1 MKTIF
6 DRNLNALKKKNRKLY
21 NAAVNKECKKQEKII
36 RICKNEK
43 KQDVLSVYK
52 KEHLWYLSSRYD
64 SEYAAEEWVK
74 QFKDMHYKNI
84 FIVYGMSQGDYIKSL
99 QKVIGEDNK
108 VIVYEPDENIY
119 FSVINNVDITKW
131 IADDRVQ
138 LYVGNINEDEFRLY
152 FRYEIKYE
160 LLELTNVISSPNYAK
175 VYCDEY
181 EKFTS
186 LIDNESRYV
195 IGERQTL
202 NVSGQEF
209 GDNIIKNIWELAK
222 GSSLY
227 YLKDIINSKIECL
240 DNIPAIIVSAGPSLD
255 KNIDD
260 IKLSKGKAFIVAV
273 DSAINKLLEH
283 DIEPDL
289 LVTVD
294 SHKPMNLFAKE
305 KVKNMNRQE
314 QIIFTGFIS
323 DVDKLMSI
331 TDVQANAS
339 FGTEATSLALLEGMS
354 LGIPAVVSDFGG
366 NPGVIK
372 NGQNGYIVPK
382 QNSKALADNLE
393 VLLTDQ
399 KLYDY
404 MSQGA
409 KKIFQKTFTA
419 QAMTKQTEQVY
430 LDLMK

>member
-1 MKTIF
+1 MSIVARLEDIKGHDYFIEAA
-6 DRNLNALKKKNRKLY
+6 DRL
-21 NAAVNKECKKQEKII
+21 
-36 RICKNEK
+36 
-43 KQDVLSVYK
+43 
-52 KEHLWYLSSRYD
+52 
-64 SEYAAEEWVK
+64 
-74 QFKDMHYKNI
+74 
-84 FIVYGMSQGDYIKSL
+84 L
-99 QKVIGEDNK
+99 QKGIKARFYIAGTGS
-108 VIVYEPDENIY
+108 YENH
-119 FSVINNVDITKW
+119 
-131 IADDRVQ
+131 
-138 LYVGNINEDEFRLY
+138 L
-152 FRYEIKYE
+152 
-160 LLELTNVISSPNYAK
+160 
-175 VYCDEY
+175 
-181 EKFTS
+181 
-186 LIDNESRYV
+186 
-195 IGERQTL
+195 
-202 NVSGQEF
+202 
-209 GDNIIKNIWELAK
+209 
-222 GSSLY
+222 
-227 YLKDIINSKIECL
+227 
-240 DNIPAIIVSAGPSLD
+240 
-255 KNIDD
+255 
-260 IKLSKGKAFIVAV
+260 
-273 DSAINKLLEH
+273 
-283 DIEPDL
+283 
-289 LVTVD
+289 
-294 SHKPMNLFAKE
+294 KE

-409 KKIFQKTFTA
+409 KKIFRKTFTA